1 MNKIK
6 RLAAIKYGETFIH
19 EGMAFQGGDT
29 KVKIPISL
37 IVYLI
42 DTGDRKILVDSGCE
56 TMPGYDLFNFSSP
69 ADTLRKAGVSPDEIT
84 DLILTHAHH
93 DDAEATRSFPNVT
106 VHIEE
111 QAYPYAKCF
120 IPDEMNVEIFRESKT
135 VDGCI
140 TVKLIGGHSEG
151 SCIVEFVYR
160 DKKYVICGDECY
172 VRTCLEEKIVT
183 GCSCCP
189 EKSLEFVNRYGSGEY
204 VTLLA
209 HDFEILT
216 GQNGVLEL

>member
-19 EGMAFQGGDT
+19 EGMAFQGGDPE
-29 KVKIPISL
+29 VKIPISL

-42 DTGDRKILVDSGCE
+42 DTEDRKILIDSGCE
-56 TMPGYDLFNFSSP
+56 TMPGYELFNFSSP
-69 ADTLRKAGVSPDEIT
+69 ADTLRKAGLAPDEIT
-84 DLILTHAHH
+84 DVILTHAHH
-93 DDAEATRSFPNVT
+93 DHAEATRRFPNAT

-120 IPDEMNVEIFRESKT
+120 IPDEMNVEIFRESKI
-135 VDGCI
+135 VDDCI
-140 TVKLIGGHSEG
+140 DIRMIGGHSEG
-151 SCIVEFVYR
+151 SCIVEFDYR
-160 DKKYVICGDECY
+160 GKRYVICGDECY

-189 EKSLEFVNRYGSGEY
+189 EKSLEFIWKYGSGEY
-204 VTLLA
+204 ATLLA
-209 HDFEILT
+209 HDYEILT
-216 GQNGVLEL
+216 GQNGVAEL

>member
-19 EGMAFQGGDT
+19 EGMAFQGGDPE
-29 KVKIPISL
+29 VKIPISL

-42 DTGDRKILVDSGCE
+42 DTGDRKILIDSGCE
-56 TMPGYDLFNFSSP
+56 TMPGYELFNFSSP
-69 ADTLRKAGVSPDEIT
+69 ADTLRKAGLAPDEIT
-84 DLILTHAHH
+84 DVILTHAHH
-93 DDAEATRSFPNVT
+93 DHAEATRRFPNAT

-120 IPDEMNVEIFRESKT
+120 IPDEMNVEIFRESKI
-135 VDGCI
+135 VDDCI
-140 TVKLIGGHSEG
+140 NIRMIGGHSEG
-151 SCIVEFVYR
+151 SCIVEFDYR
-160 DKKYVICGDECY
+160 GKRYVICGDECY

-189 EKSLEFVNRYGSGEY
+189 EKSLEFIWKYGNGEY
-204 VTLLA
+204 ATLLA
-209 HDFEILT
+209 HDYEILT
-216 GQNGVLEL
+216 GQNGVAEL

>member
-1 MNKIK
+1 MGKIK
-6 RLAAIKYGETFIH
+6 RLVAVKYGETFIH
-19 EGMAFQGGDT
+19 GAMAFRGGDPE
-29 KVKIPISL
+29 VKIPISL

-42 DTGDRKILVDSGCE
+42 DTGERKILIDSGCE
-56 TMPGYDLFNFSSP
+56 TMPGYELSHFSSP
-69 ADTLRKAGVSPDEIT
+69 ADTLRKAGIDPGEIS
-84 DLILTHAHH
+84 DVILTHAHH
-93 DDAEATRSFPNVT
+93 DHAEATRRFPNAT

-111 QAYPYAKCF
+111 RAYPDAKCF
-120 IPDEMNVEIFRESKT
+120 IPEEMKLEIFCDSKT
-135 VDGCI
+135 VDGCLVI
-140 TVKLIGGHSEG
+140 RMIGGHSAG
-151 SCIVEFVYR
+151 SCIVEFDYR
-160 DKKYVICGDECY
+160 GRRYVVCGDECY

-189 EKSLEFVNRYGSGEY
+189 EKSLEFVNEYGSGEY

>member
-1 MNKIK
+1 MSHIN
-6 RLAAIKYGETFIH
+6 RLIAVKYGETFIH
-19 EGMAFQGGDT
+19 GAMAYQGGDP

-42 DTGDRKILVDSGCE
+42 DTGDRKILIDSGCE

-69 ADTLRKAGVSPDEIT
+69 ADTLRKAGLSPDEIT
-84 DLILTHAHH
+84 DVILTHAHH
-93 DDAEATRSFPNVT
+93 DHAEATCRFPNAT
-106 VHIEE
+106 VYVEE

-120 IPDEMNVEIFRESKT
+120 IPDEMRVEIFCESTT
-135 VDGCI
+135 VDDCI
-140 TVKLIGGHSEG
+140 TVKMIGGHSEG
-151 SCIVEFVYR
+151 SCIVEFDYR
-160 DKKYVICGDECY
+160 GQRYIVCGDECY
-172 VRTCLEEKIVT
+172 VRACLEEKIIT

-189 EKSLEFVNRYGSGEY
+189 EKSLEFIKKYGNGEY

-209 HDFEILT
+209 HDFEILP